1 MHRAGSQHRSEDAGA
16 AAHIPQ
22 SPLGPRCKTAQTC
35 TASQQAA
42 GSTSRQITVSRVLGM
57 LSNLPK
63 EPAGAR
69 MGSHRAAPR
78 LRSDVAAAKS
88 IQNPSSAHCRDSRGC
103 LQARVAPFQPHR
115 RCKPCRDHPRADSS
129 AALAAA
135 PPGRVSQTQQRGT
148 KSYRSLAPC
157 EPLAPE
163 QPTPPR
169 RSRRRWRPPSRAW
182 TCPGRMT
189 TKPTAPRRH
198 PLVSARQRGR
208 RRGGA
213 C

>member
-135 PPGRVSQTQQRGT
+135 PAASHKHNSGAQS
-148 KSYRSLAPC
+148 
-157 EPLAPE
+157 
-163 QPTPPR
+163 PTDRLR
-169 RSRRRWRPPSRAW
+169 RASRWHLSSRRRRA
-182 TCPGRMT
+182 G
-189 TKPTAPRRH
+189 AD
-198 PLVSARQRGR
+198 ADGGR
-208 RRGGA
+208 RPAPGPVQAG
-213 C
+213 